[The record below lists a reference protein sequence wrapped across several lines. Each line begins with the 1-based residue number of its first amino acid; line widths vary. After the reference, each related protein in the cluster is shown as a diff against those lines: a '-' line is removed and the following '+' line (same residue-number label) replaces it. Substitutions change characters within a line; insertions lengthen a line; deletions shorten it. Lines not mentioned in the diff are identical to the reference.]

1 MRHGELFPALPTV
14 AAVAMVLLAA
24 ALVPLLPAYAQSGTG
39 SCANGIAVPDPAN
52 NSGLVSDC
60 EVLLSARDTLA
71 GTASLNWS
79 ANTPID
85 QWDGVTVGYAP
96 PRVTGLYLHDR
107 GLTGEIPSELGRL
120 SSLLQLDLTS
130 NELTG
135 DIPAELG
142 RLSDLRRLDG
152 TNNKLTGKIPPELG
166 SLASLDSLA
175 FRGNQLSGEIPTEL
189 GALTDLQLLTLAGN
203 RLTGEIPPA
212 LGSLSNLKWFV
223 LAGNHLTGQIPP
235 ELGSLFRLRWLFLG
249 CVDIRIIL
257 DI

>member
-1 MRHGELFPALPTV
+1 M
-14 AAVAMVLLAA
+14 
-24 ALVPLLPAYAQSGTG
+24 
-39 SCANGIAVPDPAN
+39 PDPSN
-52 NSGLVSDC
+52 NPGLVSDC
-60 EVLLSARDTLA
+60 EVRSSARATRSP

-79 ANTPID
+79 ATTLID

-96 PRVTGLYLHDR
+96 RRVTGLYLHDR

-175 FRGNQLSGEIPTEL
+175 FRGNQLSGEIP
-189 GALTDLQLLTLAGN
+189 
-203 RLTGEIPPA
+203 
-212 LGSLSNLKWFV
+212 
-223 LAGNHLTGQIPP
+223 H
-235 ELGSLFRLRWLFLG
+235 
-249 CVDIRIIL
+249 
-257 DI
+257 